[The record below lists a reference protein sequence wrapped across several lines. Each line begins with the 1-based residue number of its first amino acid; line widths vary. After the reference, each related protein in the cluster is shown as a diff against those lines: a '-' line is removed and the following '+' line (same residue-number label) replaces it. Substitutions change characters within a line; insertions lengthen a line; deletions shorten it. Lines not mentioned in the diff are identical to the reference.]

1 MTEPMLSKFAVWLTP
16 APSDRRWISKV
27 IQDFAAEYNAPLFE
41 PHVTVYS
48 GVYSSEEELT
58 TLVTKAVTS
67 LSPFTLQVTGLSY
80 TKEFL
85 KTGFIVFATDDR
97 LIQLSKDIRDLLQTS
112 MEYTLEPHLSLIYK
126 DIPLDQK
133 RTAMLRFI
141 VSIATVT
148 FDTVK
153 IMTPSEKGWDDVLS
167 WTELYCH
174 TLNR

>member
-1 MTEPMLSKFAVWLTP
+1 MTEPILSKFAVWLTP

-27 IQDFAAEYNAPLFE
+27 IQDFAAEYNAPIFE

-48 GVYSSEEELT
+48 GVYGPEEGLENI
-58 TLVTKAVTS
+58 VTEATAS
-67 LSPFTLQVTGLSY
+67 LSPLTLQVTGLNY

-85 KTGFIVFATDDR
+85 KTGFIVFAPNDR
-97 LIQLSKDIRDLLQTS
+97 LIQLSKDIRNRLQTS

-148 FDTVK
+148 FDRVK
-153 IMTPSEKGWDDVLS
+153 VMTPSDKGWDDVLN
-167 WTELYCH
+167 WTEIDRH
-174 TLNR
+174 TLPR

>member
-1 MTEPMLSKFAVWLTP
+1 MTEPVLSKFAVWLTP
-16 APSDRRWISKV
+16 APSDRRWVSKV
-27 IQDFAAEYNAPLFE
+27 IQDFAAEYNAPTFE

-48 GVYSSEEELT
+48 GVYCPEDSLET
-58 TLVTKAVTS
+58 IVTEATVTVTP
-67 LSPFTLQVTGLSY
+67 LTLQVTGLSY

-85 KTGFIVFATDDR
+85 KTGFIAFAPSDR
-97 LIQLSKDIRDLLQTS
+97 LLQLSSNIRDRLQMP
-112 MEYTLEPHLSLIYK
+112 MEYEVEPHLSLIYK

-153 IMTPSEKGWDDVLS
+153 IMTPSEQGWHDVPS
-167 WTELYCH
+167 WTEIYRQSLS
-174 TLNR
+174 R

>member
-1 MTEPMLSKFAVWLTP
+1 MTEPILSKFAVWLTP

-27 IQDFAAEYNAPLFE
+27 IQDFAAEYNAPTFE

-48 GVYSSEEELT
+48 GVYCPEDRLETIVTEATASLT
-58 TLVTKAVTS
+58 PL
-67 LSPFTLQVTGLSY
+67 TLQVTGLSY

-85 KTGFIVFATDDR
+85 KTGFIAFAPSDR
-97 LIQLSKDIRDLLQTS
+97 LVQLSNNVRDHLQMP
-112 MEYTLEPHLSLIYK
+112 MEYDLDLHLSLIYK

-133 RTAMLRFI
+133 RMVMLRFI

-153 IMTPSEKGWDDVLS
+153 IMTPSEQGWDDVLS
-167 WTELYCH
+167 WTEIYRQ

>member
-27 IQDFAAEYNAPLFE
+27 IQDFAAEYSAPIFE
-41 PHVTVYS
+41 PHLTVYS
-48 GVYSSEEELT
+48 GVYGPEEGLEPI
-58 TLVTKAVTS
+58 VTKATAS
-67 LSPFTLQVTGLSY
+67 LSPLTLQVTGLNY

-85 KTGFIVFATDDR
+85 KTGFIVFATSDR
-97 LIQLSKDIRDLLQTS
+97 LIQLSKDIRDRLQ
-112 MEYTLEPHLSLIYK
+112 MPMDYTLEPHLSLIYK

-133 RTAMLRFI
+133 RMAMLRFI

-148 FDTVK
+148 FDTVTV
-153 IMTPSEKGWDDVLS
+153 MTPSDKGWDDVLS
-167 WTELYCH
+167 WTELDRH

>member
-27 IQDFAAEYNAPLFE
+27 IQDFAAEYNAPIFE

-48 GVYSSEEELT
+48 GVYGPEEGLENV
-58 TLVTKAVTS
+58 VTEATAS
-67 LSPFTLQVTGLSY
+67 LSPFTLQVTGLNY

-85 KTGFIVFATDDR
+85 KTGFIVFAPNDR

-112 MEYTLEPHLSLIYK
+112 MEYTLDPHLSLIYK

-153 IMTPSEKGWDDVLS
+153 VMTPSDKGWDDVLS
-167 WTELYCH
+167 WTELDRH
-174 TLNR
+174 TLTR